1 MENSNGNSKITKLW
15 KNHLFQIFMGIL
27 ISSVWID
34 ESVALSS
41 LTPCKL
47 QDPNNGDCL
56 RELWQNIL
64 VKGIKDVPGVKWIS
78 IDPYKIKK
86 AHVTVDTPIIAL
98 DMNFNKIVIT
108 GLINAK
114 IHEVSVK
121 NGNSF
126 HMSLTVPKIDLKT
139 EYSLKGRA
147 LVLSIDGKGPAHIEM
162 RDIHMEFD
170 VDTKRTKKDSEDFFE
185 VQSLK
190 TNVKHVGNMH
200 FHFGK
205 LFGDNEQLTNS
216 ANEVFNQNWA
226 QLIDIMRP
234 ILSESIDASLLRQGK
249 KYLDNLPGRII
260 FSDL

>member
-1 MENSNGNSKITKLW
+1 MQKSTKITKRWINL
-15 KNHLFQIFMGIL
+15 LFQIYIGIL

-34 ESVALSS
+34 ETVASSS
-41 LTPCKL
+41 LAPCKL

-64 VKGIKDVPGVKWIS
+64 INGIKDVPGVKWIS

-86 AHVTVDTPIIAL
+86 VHVTVNTPIVAL

-121 NGNSF
+121 NGKLF
-126 HMSLTVPKIDLKT
+126 HMSLSVPKIEMKT

-147 LVLSIDGKGPAHIEM
+147 LVLSIDGKGPADIEM
-162 RDIHMEFD
+162 SDIHMEFD

-185 VQSLK
+185 VQSVK
-190 TNVKHVGNMH
+190 TNIKHVGNMH
-200 FHFGK
+200 FHFAN
-205 LFGDNEQLTNS
+205 LFGNNEQLTDS
-216 ANEVFNQNWA
+216 ANEVFNQNWS
-226 QLIDIMRP
+226 QLTDLMRP
-234 ILSESIDASLLRQGK
+234 VITEAIDASLLSQGK
-249 KYLDNLPGRII
+249 KYLDKLPGRII